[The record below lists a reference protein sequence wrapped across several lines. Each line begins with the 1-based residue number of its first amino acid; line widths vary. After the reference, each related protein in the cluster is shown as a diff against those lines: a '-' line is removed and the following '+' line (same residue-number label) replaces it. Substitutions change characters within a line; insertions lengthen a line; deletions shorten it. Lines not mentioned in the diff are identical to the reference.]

1 MNNRM
6 PRFLIVQSL
15 IFFLILLPL
24 ILPKE
29 SFSQDPRGVDVAPE
43 QTKRSCIIAADGYAY
58 VSDYSNLAEAKAA
71 AYSNGKRQALE
82 AAKAYL
88 ISKTSVTDFEAKY
101 DLKCSDAEDAV
112 KVLEHKDHGVQ
123 DKARYHVWIK
133 AEISYNLKPKKP
145 SVSIPSSMG
154 KDAPLTVKV
163 WTPKKEYK
171 DGESMEIYVQG
182 NRDFYARIIDI
193 TSSGDIIQLLPNNY
207 RNINSFKAGKLYS
220 IPDQEDHFGL
230 VVTAPCGEDRIV
242 VYASDVP
249 LGQINMEPLDQ
260 GLGLYK
266 GDLESLATAAR
277 QVSTAPCGSGPYSVA
292 EFYEAVWAIATE
304 CGEPRY
310 RGTRKEG
317 PERPIDMTGAAGAKK
332 PFDAPGDLTR

>member
-6 PRFLIVQSL
+6 SRLLTVQSL
-15 IFFLILLPL
+15 ILSLILFPL

-29 SFSQDPRGVDVAPE
+29 SFGRNLRGVDVVPE
-43 QTKRSCIIAADGYAY
+43 KAKRSCIIEADGYATI
-58 VSDYSNLAEAKAA
+58 SDYANLAETKAA
-71 AYSNGKRQALE
+71 AYTNGKRQALE

-88 ISKTSVTDFEAKY
+88 QSKTSGTDFETEY
-101 DLKCSDAEDAV
+101 DLIWSDTEGAV
-112 KVLEHKDHGVQ
+112 TVLEHKDHGVL

-133 AEISYNLKPKKP
+133 AEIVYNLKPKKP
-145 SVSIPSSMG
+145 SVSLPSTME

-163 WTPKKEYK
+163 WTSKKEYK
-171 DGESMEIYVQG
+171 DGERMEIYVQG

-193 TSSGDIIQLLPNNY
+193 TSSGDIIQLLPNDY
-207 RNINSFKAGKLYS
+207 RKINSFKAGKLYS
-220 IPDQEDHFGL
+220 IPDQDDHFGL

-249 LGQINMEPLDQ
+249 LGQINMEPVGQ

-266 GDLESLATAAR
+266 GTMESLATAAR
-277 QVSTAPCGSGPYSVA
+277 RVSIVPCGSSSCSAA
-292 EFYEAVWAIATE
+292 EFYEAVWAIATT
-304 CGEPRY
+304 CGDLRM

-317 PERPIDMTGAAGAKK
+317 PERPIDMTGAAGAKE